1 MAFEFKEGNNKML
14 LYQTE
19 LKKSQSK
26 LTPSIILI
34 ASKTKT
40 KHSQSFKTK
49 SYSSYSFWSKCYQKI
64 ASLKY
69 ANFT

>member
-1 MAFEFKEGNNKML
+1 MAFEFKEDNNKML

-19 LKKSQSK
+19 LKKSKSK

-40 KHSQSFKTK
+40 KHSQSFKTN
-49 SYSSYSFWSKCYQKI
+49 SYSSYSF
-64 ASLKY
+64 
-69 ANFT
+69 